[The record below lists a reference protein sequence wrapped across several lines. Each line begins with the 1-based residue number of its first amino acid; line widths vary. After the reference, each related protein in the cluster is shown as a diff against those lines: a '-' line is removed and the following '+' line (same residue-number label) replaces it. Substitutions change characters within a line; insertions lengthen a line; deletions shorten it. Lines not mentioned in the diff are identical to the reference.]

1 MINWKV
7 RVKNKLWWLAFVP
20 AVLVLITK
28 VAAVFGFTIEL
39 TGLGNQLGAVVE
51 AVFALLALLGV
62 VADPTTEGIQDS
74 KLAMTYEEPKPKG
87 Q

>member
-7 RVKNKLWWLAFVP
+7 RIKNKLWWLAFVP

-28 VAAVFGFTIEL
+28 VAAVFGYTIDL
-39 TGLGNQLGAVVE
+39 SVLGERLGTVIE

-62 VADPTTEGIQDS
+62 VTDPTTEGISDS
-74 KLAMTYEEPKPKG
+74 DLAMTYEQPKPKG
-87 Q
+87 K

>member
-7 RVKNKLWWLAFVP
+7 RIKNKLWWLAFVP